1 MPFSVHWMERDVWQ
15 LVTSQGTD
23 CTDDEY
29 RLAEKII
36 LRIGPA
42 YEWPRRAIL
51 TFAGESSPDSDK
63 SSDGARS
70 GSVST
75 IRSIATSVNGRCR
88 ITAAC
93 ARSGSPLSLHT
104 LLHGKHPLHH

>member
-63 SSDGARS
+63 SSDGGGGASRARARAS
-70 GSVST
+70 DLELAHFLRGVC
-75 IRSIATSVNGRCR
+75 RRRWPAGRR
-88 ITAAC
+88 PRTTNVKIYGRLPT
-93 ARSGSPLSLHT
+93 
-104 LLHGKHPLHH
+104 

>member
-63 SSDGARS
+63 SSDGGGGASRARARASDLELAHFLRGVCRWRWLRAVTS
-70 GSVST
+70 GS
-75 IRSIATSVNGRCR
+75 
-88 ITAAC
+88 
-93 ARSGSPLSLHT
+93 LT
-104 LLHGKHPLHH
+104 LRTKHC